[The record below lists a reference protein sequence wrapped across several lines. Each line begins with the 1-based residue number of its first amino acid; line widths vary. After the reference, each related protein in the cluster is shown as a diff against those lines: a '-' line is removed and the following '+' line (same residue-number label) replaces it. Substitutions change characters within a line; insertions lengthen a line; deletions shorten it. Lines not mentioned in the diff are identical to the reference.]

1 MEEVCAL
8 TLWHMYDFN
17 GQTKENKLRRFFVQH
32 YPLLEKLL
40 LVKQADFSGCAD
52 DTATAPTVERWT
64 RLLAKMKKEGA
75 PMTLKQLKIGG
86 KDLLERIPAPTI
98 SRVLEELLLHA
109 ACFPKDNERETL
121 LRLVPHALQ
130 TARR

>member
-1 MEEVCAL
+1 MEGERIAREILLRLKAPKKTVEEVCAL

-64 RLLAKMKKEGA
+64 QLLTKMKKEGA
-75 PMTLKQLKIGG
+75 PMTLKQLKSEIKCKNIRVNRMGG
-86 KDLLERIPAPTI
+86 YG
-98 SRVLEELLLHA
+98 
-109 ACFPKDNERETL
+109 
-121 LRLVPHALQ
+121 LVQILS
-130 TARR
+130 TRK